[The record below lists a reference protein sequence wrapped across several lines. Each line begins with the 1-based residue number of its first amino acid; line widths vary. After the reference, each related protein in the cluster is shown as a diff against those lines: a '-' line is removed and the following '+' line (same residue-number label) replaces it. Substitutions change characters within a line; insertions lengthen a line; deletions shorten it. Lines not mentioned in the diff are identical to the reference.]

1 MSQIIDQDAIRS
13 DEFYKQEVHRMLN
26 EMKHQN
32 EKMSRDQ
39 EEINWLKKQ
48 SAETMLRIQENLE
61 RIEKVLA

>member
-32 EKMSRDQ
+32 EKMARDQ
-39 EEINWLKKQ
+39 EEIDWLKKQ
-48 SAETMLRIQENLE
+48 SAETMIRIQENLE